1 MVANQAINVQTV
13 SIDTAVRAD
22 MDNSYIGF
30 MFTQLAYRYLQ
41 LHFKQETWAQQNLK
55 YDSKINSVM

>member
-41 LHFKQETWAQQNLK
+41 LHFKQET
-55 YDSKINSVM
+55 